1 MTVPELVDDD
11 TVLVVHVACWE
22 TALGLISGLAIPV
35 ANIQAA
41 RAAAPWGSSQTES
54 DLCPGLRVGLGI
66 PFVKLLG
73 RKVTLTR
80 APVFVDCSAGATPLL
95 VVDLKPGKSQ
105 YRRLVIT
112 TDRAEELAKRITAVV
127 ALQGSAAV
135 KASETGDGVPLAP

>member
-22 TALGLISGLAIPV
+22 TALGLVTGLSIPV

-41 RAAAPWGSSQTES
+41 RAAAPWSSQTE

-66 PFVKLLG
+66 PFVKMLG
-73 RKVTLTR
+73 RKVTLSR
-80 APVFVDCSAGATPLL
+80 AAVFVDCSAGSTPLL

-112 TDRAEELAKRITAVV
+112 TDRAEELAKRITAGV

-135 KASETGDGVPLAP
+135 KASETGGGDSLAP